1 MQDFT
6 NTFGNSA
13 AEALPA
19 ERVQFI
25 RKTYLLLAAAILG
38 FVVTEAFLFMS
49 GAAFAILSV
58 ISTGGRMGWLLVLA
72 AFMGVSYLANRWAMS
87 DASNTTQYLGLAVY
101 VIAEAV
107 IFVPMI
113 AIAMYASGDGS
124 ILVKAG
130 IVTLG
135 LFLGLT
141 ATVFLT
147 RSDFSFLGPILAI
160 GGFMALGFIV
170 ASALFGFSLGSVFA
184 FVMVAFAGSAILYNT
199 SNVMQRFNTNQYVA
213 ASLRTAVRGV
223 DPKLVVLNVLPM
235 DAIVGSTIAS
245 RKFNAA
251 LLGLFAA
258 LALALA
264 ATGVYGVLQYS
275 VIQRRREMG
284 IRLAIGAT
292 SSDMIRLIVGQAVGL
307 AAIGVAIGL
316 AGAFALTR
324 VIRALLFNTDPL
336 DAFTFAASAG
346 VLLVIAVLSA
356 YLPARRALRVDPTVA
371 MRAE

>member
-6 NTFGNSA
+6 STFGNSA
-13 AEALPA
+13 AGALPV
-19 ERVQFI
+19 ERAQFI

-38 FVVTEAFLFMS
+38 FVVVETFLFVS
-49 GAAFAILSV
+49 GAAGAILTV
-58 ISTGGRMGWLLVLA
+58 LSTGGRMGWLLVLA
-72 AFMGVSYLANRWAMS
+72 AFMGISYLANRWAMS
-87 DASNTTQYLGLAVY
+87 DVSNATQYLGLAVY

-147 RSDFSFLGPILAI
+147 RTDFSFLGPILAI

-184 FVMVAFAGSAILYNT
+184 FAMVAFAGTAILYNT

-213 ASLRTAVRGV
+213 ASLT
-223 DPKLVVLNVLPM
+223 
-235 DAIVGSTIAS
+235 
-245 RKFNAA
+245 
-251 LLGLFAA
+251 LFA
-258 LALALA
+258 
-264 ATGVYGVLQYS
+264 S
-275 VIQRRREMG
+275 I
-284 IRLAIGAT
+284 
-292 SSDMIRLIVGQAVGL
+292 
-307 AAIGVAIGL
+307 
-316 AGAFALTR
+316 
-324 VIRALLFNTDPL
+324 ALLFWY
-336 DAFTFAASAG
+336 
-346 VLLVIAVLSA
+346 ILSIFSS
-356 YLPARRALRVDPTVA
+356 RR
-371 MRAE
+371 